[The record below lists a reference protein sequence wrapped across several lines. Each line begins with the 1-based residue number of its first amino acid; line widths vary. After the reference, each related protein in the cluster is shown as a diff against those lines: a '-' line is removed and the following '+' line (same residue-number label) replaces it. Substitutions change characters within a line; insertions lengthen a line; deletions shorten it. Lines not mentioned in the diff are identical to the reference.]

1 MGHME
6 QQPFKPPA
14 ISVQGRSRNNSQ
26 IYTAGKIQRDH
37 YPSNVFLCYT
47 EYVSV
52 AGQELDCDGRKIESF
67 VLSISELD
75 AVCSCQNAGS
85 NRDELCT
92 GKAGRMLGT
101 DKTFKS
107 KLHLTVLST
116 VML

>member
-1 MGHME
+1 MC
-6 QQPFKPPA
+6 FCA
-14 ISVQGRSRNNSQ
+14 
-26 IYTAGKIQRDH
+26 
-37 YPSNVFLCYT
+37 T
-47 EYVSV
+47 EYVGV
-52 AGQELDCDGRKIESF
+52 TGQELDYDGRKIESF

-107 KLHLTVLST
+107 KLHLTVLSR